1 VLQDYGDRYM
11 NTLLVLIALLIMA
24 TVIAVLWG
32 AYELVRVVP
41 ADKRAYQDP
50 VPRPLKLAWP
60 LVNLGAYYFGRGLP
74 AHRLERIYKKLQA
87 AGLDYVLTAEQF
99 VGVCFAAGL
108 GGALLLWLELD
119 LLKASD
125 QVLIL
130 GVLLGALL
138 GALYPVLWIA
148 EKRARRRRRII
159 KDLST
164 YLDFITLSVE
174 AGLNLTGAL
183 SQAAEKG
190 PQGPL
195 GQELARLL
203 RDLRAGL
210 PRADALRRLAERI
223 DLPQISSLVGALV
236 QADRIGASL
245 GPTLRAQAA
254 QRRDERFQRAEK
266 LALEAPVKMMAPLV
280 MFFFPL
286 IFLLIAYFIAVKVM
300 QAGLL

>member
-1 VLQDYGDRYM
+1 M
-11 NTLLVLIALLIMA
+11 NMLLALIVLLIMA
-24 TVIAVLWG
+24 TVTAVLWG

-41 ADKRAYQDP
+41 ADTRAYQDP
-50 VPRPLKLAWP
+50 IPRPLRLAWP
-60 LVNLGAYYFGRGLP
+60 LVNLGAYYFGRRLP
-74 AHRLERIYKKLQA
+74 AHRLEQIYKKLQA

-99 VGVCFAAGL
+99 IGVCFAASL
-108 GGALLLWLELD
+108 GGGGLLWLAAEM
-119 LLKASD
+119 LKARS
-125 QVLIL
+125 QILIPAVFL
-130 GVLLGALL
+130 GVLF
-138 GALYPVLWIA
+138 GALYPLLWIA

-183 SQAAEKG
+183 TQAAEKG

-300 QAGLL
+300 ETGLL